1 MQRRKTRGA
10 LRGKP
15 AQTRVVWA
23 GRGMMAG
30 MMNPRTQRTVTIII
44 AIVLG
49 VSLVV
54 TMVLPLIY

>member
-1 MQRRKTRGA
+1 
-10 LRGKP
+10 
-15 AQTRVVWA
+15 
-23 GRGMMAG
+23 